1 MRWNELS
8 PILDSEIALVRPLL
22 IQRFKPAGDL
32 LIPDAM
38 LVDAGV
44 GLREEQK
51 SFIDRWI
58 KKEIHLVNS
67 KKK

>member
-8 PILDSEIALVRPLL
+8 SLVESEIALVRPLL
-22 IQRFKPAGDL
+22 IQRFKPTGDL

-38 LVDAGV
+38 LVDAGI

-58 KKEIHLVNS
+58 KKEIDLVGS